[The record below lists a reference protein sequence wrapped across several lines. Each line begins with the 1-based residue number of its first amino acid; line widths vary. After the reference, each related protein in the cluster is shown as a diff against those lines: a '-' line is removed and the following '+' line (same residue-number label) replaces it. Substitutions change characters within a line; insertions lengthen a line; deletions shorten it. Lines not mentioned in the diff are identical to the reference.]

1 LGSRPTF
8 SLRPGLDGHGGKVT
22 VASRAA
28 SQATPREL
36 RQDPVTRQWVVVAPG
51 RAQRPGAS
59 ARADLDLPT
68 EEELDSCPFC
78 EGREDRT
85 PPETFAIRP
94 RGGGPDTPGWTV
106 RVVPNLY
113 PIFEH
118 HEVVV
123 STPRHIRSFAEL
135 SKNEVTAVAVAW
147 RERARAAREAGFPY
161 MHALLN
167 EGREA
172 GASLPHSH
180 TQLVWLE
187 EPPPAV
193 RAEEGGGECSVC
205 RHLEAELASGER
217 LVLERDGLVVLAAY
231 GGRLPYELLI
241 APLEHPS
248 ESAFES
254 ELLAPAL
261 GLLSESL
268 RRLHVLEG
276 PVPVNAWLHDR
287 GHWHVEVLPRLTVFA
302 GIELGA
308 GIYVN
313 SLAPED
319 AAVALREGPRGS

>member
-1 LGSRPTF
+1 
-8 SLRPGLDGHGGKVT
+8 VI
-22 VASRAA
+22 
-28 SQATPREL
+28 
-36 RQDPVTRQWVVVAPG
+36 APG
-51 RAQRPGAS
+51 RAHRPGAN

-68 EEELDSCPFC
+68 EEELTSCPFC

-94 RGGGPDTPGWTV
+94 GGGAPDAPGWAV

-113 PIFEH
+113 PVFEH

-123 STPRHIRSFAEL
+123 STPRHVRSFAEL
-135 SKNEVTAVAVAW
+135 SEDETGGVAAAW
-147 RERARAAREAGFPY
+147 RQRAIAAQEAGYPY
-161 MHALLN
+161 VHALLN

-180 TQLVWLE
+180 TQLVWFA

-193 RAEEGGGECSVC
+193 RAEENGGECAVC
-205 RHLEAELASGER
+205 RHVETELAASER
-217 LVLERDGLVVLAAY
+217 RVLERDGVVALAAY

-241 APLEHPS
+241 APREHPAGS
-248 ESAFES
+248 GYES
-254 ELLAPAL
+254 ELLASAL
-261 GLLSESL
+261 WLLSESL

-276 PVPVNAWLHDR
+276 PVPANAWLHDR
-287 GHWHVEVLPRLTVFA
+287 GHWHIEVLPRLTVFA

-313 SLAPED
+313 LLAPE
-319 AAVALREGPRGS
+319 AAAAALRAAK

>member
-1 LGSRPTF
+1 M
-8 SLRPGLDGHGGKVT
+8 
-22 VASRAA
+22 
-28 SQATPREL
+28 
-36 RQDPVTRQWVVVAPG
+36 
-51 RAQRPGAS
+51 
-59 ARADLDLPT
+59 PT
-68 EEELDSCPFC
+68 EEELASCPFC

-94 RGGGPDTPGWTV
+94 GGGEPDTPGWTV

-113 PIFEH
+113 PVFEH

-123 STPRHIRSFAEL
+123 STPRHVRSFAEL
-135 SKNEVTAVAVAW
+135 REDEVAGVAIAW

-161 MHALLN
+161 LHALLN

-180 TQLVWLE
+180 TQLAWLE
-187 EPPPAV
+187 QAPPAV
-193 RAEEGGGECSVC
+193 RAEEERGECSIC

-217 LVLERDGLVVLAAY
+217 VVVERDGLVVLSAY

-248 ESAFES
+248 GSAFDS
-254 ELLAPAL
+254 ELLAPGL
-261 GLLSESL
+261 SLLSDAA
-268 RRLHVLEG
+268 RRLHALEG
-276 PVPVNAWLHDR
+276 PAPVNAWVHDT
-287 GHWHVEVLPRLTVFA
+287 GHWHLEVLPRLTVFA

-313 SLAPED
+313 TLAPE
-319 AAVALREGPRGS
+319 AAAAALRGA